1 MKNHVIISIYHAI
14 VYIMLFLIGGEVYI
28 TMEIVCRGH
37 SHYSMFIVGGLCFFI
52 IGSLNEWNNKDMSL
66 VQQGII
72 GAVVITALE
81 FITGCI
87 VNIWLGLNVWDYSDM
102 PFNVLGQICLPFTVL
117 WFFASLLCVFV
128 NDFLL
133 VLWGIKKEFPKYHI
147 L

>member
-1 MKNHVIISIYHAI
+1 MSRFIKFISYSVIIATLFLFGGQ
-14 VYIMLFLIGGEVYI
+14 VYIS
-28 TMEIVCRGH
+28 MEMIFRGH
-37 SHYSMFIVGGLCFFI
+37 SHYSMFIVGGLCFVI
-52 IGSLNEWNNKDMSL
+52 IGSLNEWNKKDMSL

-72 GAVVITALE
+72 GAVVITVIE

-87 VNIWLGLNVWDYSDM
+87 VNLWLGLDVWDYSRI